1 MMGSR
6 HSGGR
11 LWVALAFSAVL
22 LVRILAVAQEPARST
37 AAPQASAADRTYSS
51 PGVRVPQNSTP
62 DTVAKDGGE
71 ASDSDG
77 TAQLK
82 NSPSVKWLAHLL
94 RVRTTTA
101 YQLCIALNFAAMV
114 TVIVWFLGPRLPV
127 WLRNRAQAIRQSLDD
142 AGKASIEA
150 QQRLAAI
157 EARMLKLESEITAM
171 QTVADQESMAEEER
185 FRASAEDDKRKIAAI
200 AEQQILAAVTRAKR
214 DFKLY
219 AAELMVTL
227 AATRIKVD
235 AATEEEILHSFI
247 YELGNKGSN

>member
-1 MMGSR
+1 MAADVGLRWHFPQFCWFGLQRWHKSR
-6 HSGGR
+6 PDRQRLRKLPAPIGR
-11 LWVALAFSAVL
+11 IRHRTSKSRRIAH
-22 LVRILAVAQEPARST
+22 RILL
-37 AAPQASAADRTYSS
+37 
-51 PGVRVPQNSTP
+51 
-62 DTVAKDGGE
+62 AKDGGE
-71 ASDSDG
+71 ASGADG

-82 NSPSVKWLAHLL
+82 NSPSVKWLAHIL
-94 RVRTTTA
+94 RVRTATA

-114 TVIVWFLGPRLPV
+114 AVIVWFLGPRLPV

-214 DFKLY
+214 DFQ
-219 AAELMVTL
+219 TL
-227 AATRIKVD
+227 RGRT
-235 AATEEEILHSFI
+235 H
-247 YELGNKGSN
+247 GNAGGNPH